1 MLDEKQSYGNTIL
14 CQSRRNLLHIK
25 NLCAGL
31 EHELSLLLM
40 TIMKLNL
47 EVRNNLTRVATH
59 ILHRKHHPCTE
70 HALHR
75 LAERKTCPNNVSLH
89 NVFAV
94 YYCKEKKRFSFV
106 CQKYI
111 YVFSLSDKTLI
122 TILNNHGNI

>member
-1 MLDEKQSYGNTIL
+1 
-14 CQSRRNLLHIK
+14 
-25 NLCAGL
+25 
-31 EHELSLLLM
+31 
-40 TIMKLNL
+40 MKLNL
-47 EVRNNLTRVATH
+47 EVRNNLTRVATN
-59 ILHRKHHPCTE
+59 ILKRKHHPCTE

-75 LAERKTCPNNVSLH
+75 LAERSEHPNNVSLQ
-89 NVFAV
+89 NTIAI